1 MQSAAPGRAGF
12 EISPLAQP
20 RCAALLPSLSFH
32 GSWDG
37 NPHCL
42 VAQCLRLLPLQK
54 ALAQSLVREVPR
66 ALWLWPKTKT
76 KTKNHLQGFSE
87 DERRER
93 TPVVMLTLPGH
104 APRVM
109 APRQGRPTP
118 RLLSSL
124 EPLRGEGLFRFPF
137 HRGGN

>member
-1 MQSAAPGRAGF
+1 MF
-12 EISPLAQP
+12 KT
-20 RCAALLPSLSFH
+20 
-32 GSWDG
+32 
-37 NPHCL
+37 
-42 VAQCLRLLPLQK
+42 VLPLQK

-109 APRQGRPTP
+109 APCQGRPTP